1 MSTRTWQPCP
11 TSIDDETG
19 MQERLREVY
28 LELYQRYFADDL
40 LLNHALSI
48 ETRFYRRSEEWG
60 VCLLLTPWMLA
71 RLFLTNTAPEIE
83 LPPGWGAEERAAEE
97 RAHGDYLV
105 IGPAVTFPLFETPLK
120 AHLNYHPRLG
130 HYLVQPLIQGMQN
143 FASAD
148 EAFAAWKEVIARRD
162 RHILE
167 RNANCPWQK
176 EVSRREFF
184 TSLTQRTGTEPHRR

>member
-1 MSTRTWQPCP
+1 MNACAWQPCSTP
-11 TSIDDETG
+11 IDDETG
-19 MQERLREVY
+19 MQERLLEVY
-28 LELYQRYFADDL
+28 RELYQRYFADEL
-40 LLNHALSI
+40 LLNHALPI

-71 RLFLTNTAPEIE
+71 RLFITNAAPEIE
-83 LPPGWGAEERAAEE
+83 PPPGWGAEERA
-97 RAHGDYLV
+97 HSDHLV
-105 IGPAVTFPLFETPLK
+105 IGPAVAFPLFQTPLK

-130 HYLVQPLIQGMQN
+130 HYLVQPLIQGMQH

-162 RHILE
+162 RFILE

-184 TSLTQRTGTEPHRR
+184 TSLVQRTDADSRRR